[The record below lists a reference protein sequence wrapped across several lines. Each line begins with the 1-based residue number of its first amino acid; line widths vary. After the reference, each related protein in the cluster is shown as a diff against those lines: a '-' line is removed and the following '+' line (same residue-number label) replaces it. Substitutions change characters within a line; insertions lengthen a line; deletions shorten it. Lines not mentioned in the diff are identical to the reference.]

1 MAMLSGT
8 VFAQYTSPSL
18 SKPAEKKKSST
29 PNIEKNEDKDEYQDS
44 DVKQS
49 GKYQIGVT
57 FAPAFSTLLF
67 SPVNAKKGGG
77 WIGGHAGLD
86 YAHKINDD
94 GKWWWSIGAKWAL
107 YYANTTFSG
116 SVVADNLI
124 DYSNDNAL
132 YRLTTNFENLKE
144 SQRIMTLGLP
154 IGFYWMY
161 DKITI
166 GGGIELATIV
176 RSKYKLINGSCNT
189 SYYAYDLD
197 VEFDNFNGDHGVGPV
212 AIEQTKQTLDLNRFA
227 LLPFVDV
234 AYNLNDKLSIGCYV
248 SVDLNNLY
256 LKDNYGNKDLISI
269 IDDKASYSGV
279 LHSNQVAAARLF
291 SAGIKLRWAIKEG
304 YQETEKSTTK
314 FDPILLPAPE
324 SNNEDE
330 TKEDSVPKETYGDID
345 FEKIDFENMEKAIIN
360 SILILLDHRYDQKAI
375 SRAIQLY
382 DEALS
387 TKSIGKEY
395 KPSRDALSNYE
406 DTYNAYAKIICD
418 ARREVTKIGTQTAV
432 AVSLK
437 KQIEHTTYWEK
448 RDTYD
453 KKCRYHHLE
462 NVLDKIMRLVN
473 DYLVEGQRKISGN
486 EFKNRFLEISSEFE
500 EE

>member
-29 PNIEKNEDKDEYQDS
+29 TNIEKNEDEDQDQDS
-44 DVKQS
+44 DVNY
-49 GKYQIGVT
+49 GNYQIGVT

-67 SPVNAKKGGG
+67 SPVNAQKGGG

-86 YAHKINDD
+86 YAHNIND
-94 GKWWWSIGAKWAL
+94 GNWWWSIGAKWAL

-161 DKITI
+161 NKITI

-176 RSKYKLINGSCNT
+176 RSNYKLINGSCNT

-234 AYNLNDKLSIGCYV
+234 AYNLNDNLSIGCYV

-256 LKDNYGNKDLISI
+256 LKDNYGNKELISI
-269 IDDKASYSGV
+269 VEDKASYSGV

-291 SAGIKLRWAIKEG
+291 SAGIKLRWAFNDSHK
-304 YQETEKSTTK
+304 TSTTK
-314 FDPILLPAPE
+314 IIRTQLPARE
-324 SNNEDE
+324 RIIEVEKKDE
-330 TKEDSVPKETYGDID
+330 PTPRETYGDID
-345 FEKIDFENMEKAIIN
+345 FEKIDSENMEKAIIN

-375 SRAIQLY
+375 RSAIQLY

-387 TKSIGKEY
+387 HKSIGKEY
-395 KPSRDALSNYE
+395 KPYRDALSKYK

-437 KQIEHTTYWEK
+437 KQIEHTTYWEEH
-448 RDTYD
+448 DTYD
-453 KKCRYHHLE
+453 WSYGYLD
-462 NVLDKIMRLVN
+462 NVLNKIMRLVN

>member
-29 PNIEKNEDKDEYQDS
+29 TNIEEDEYQYS
-44 DVKQS
+44 DVISDTS

-67 SPVNAKKGGG
+67 SPVNAQKGGG

-86 YAHKINDD
+86 YAHNIND
-94 GKWWWSIGAKWAL
+94 GNWWWSIGAKWAL

-144 SQRIMTLGLP
+144 SQRIMTLGFP
-154 IGFYWMY
+154 IGFYWRY

-234 AYNLNDKLSIGCYV
+234 AYNLYDNLSIGCYV

-256 LKDNYGNKDLISI
+256 LMDSYGNKELISI
-269 IDDKASYSGV
+269 VEDKASYSGV

-291 SAGIKLRWAIKEG
+291 SAGIKLRWAINRFHKTNTLKIKTQTQPPTQDRISED
-304 YQETEKSTTK
+304 EKK
-314 FDPILLPAPE
+314 DEPAPR
-324 SNNEDE
+324 E
-330 TKEDSVPKETYGDID
+330 TNGDID
-345 FEKIDFENMEKAIIN
+345 FEKINSENMEKAIIN
-360 SILILLDHRYDQKAI
+360 SIVILLNYPYDQAAI
-375 SRAIQLY
+375 SRAIRLY

-387 TKSIGKEY
+387 HKSIGKEY
-395 KPSRDALSNYE
+395 KPHRDALSKYK
-406 DTYNAYAKIICD
+406 DTYDAYAKIICD

-453 KKCRYHHLE
+453 WSYGYLD